1 MDNEAEDHE
10 DLRDGQSIRIDRG
23 NGKGQKRCLG
33 RRTPTRR
40 RRSRRYAAGLS
51 LASDHHHLIIII
63 SQSFLQGCQQRRC
76 GQEPAPG
83 RTVHWN
89 VTYNAFKCKDN
100 KWIQMLGL
108 ESARHLP
115 GFLAALGL
123 EDSGDH
129 DRLQTT
135 TVALA
140 GPCVEST

>member
-1 MDNEAEDHE
+1 MAG
-10 DLRDGQSIRIDRG
+10 RSASIVEMA
-23 NGKGQKRCLG
+23 NVK
-33 RRTPTRR
+33 
-40 RRSRRYAAGLS
+40 SAVWAAGHRPGG
-51 LASDHHHLIIII
+51 AVPAGTPQDYRWHLIIII
-63 SQSFLQGCQQRRC
+63 SQSFFRGCQQRRC

-135 TVALA
+135 TVVLA
-140 GPCVEST
+140 GFLFDSRRRTLRGPFR